1 MVAEALASGTPV
13 VSTAVGMAREL
24 VRNGENGFLAGW
36 SAAELATRIIEL
48 LSDEAL
54 QTRMAAAAPAAVARF
69 EKQRVIGEF
78 ARACQQLALA
88 PPAA

>member
-1 MVAEALASGTPV
+1 
-13 VSTAVGMAREL
+13 
-24 VRNGENGFLAGW
+24 
-36 SAAELATRIIEL
+36 
-48 LSDEAL
+48 
-54 QTRMAAAAPAAVARF
+54 MAAAAPAAVARF